1 MNRPADHTVNKPVD
15 HIIAAGPE
23 LPPLSAGDWD
33 GLLYQIVFA
42 GNGAFARAQRDG
54 LEVLMPYHEHET
66 PMLPHLTPRLHLGA
80 PKVPAEIIEAIFDV
94 SRAVSAERPL
104 EALFHL
110 HFDRGLGQWALSIP
124 PQNATATSVRH
135 TDDGPDSSFHNA
147 WIEIHSHHA
156 MPAYFSGPAGVEGT
170 DDDCEQDFRLYGVI
184 GEIFKRP
191 SLRMRV
197 GLYGNRFWEIPASL
211 VCELPPGVADC
222 VAEELLHGGARGRER
237 RDCAR

>member
-1 MNRPADHTVNKPVD
+1 MNEPADRTVNKPVD
-15 HIIAAGPE
+15 HIIATGPE
-23 LPPLSAGDWD
+23 LPPLSAEDWE

-54 LEVLMPYHEHET
+54 LEVMMPYHEHEV
-66 PMLPHLTPRLHLGA
+66 PMLPRLTPWLSLDA
-80 PKVPAEIIEAIFDV
+80 PKVPAEIIEAIFDLA
-94 SRAVSAERPL
+94 RAVSTERPL

-110 HFDRGLGQWALSIP
+110 HFDRDLEQWVLSVP

-135 TDDGPDSSFHNA
+135 TDESPESSFHQA
-147 WIEIHSHHA
+147 WIEIHSHHT

-184 GEIFKRP
+184 GRIFEHP

-211 VCELPPGVADC
+211 ICELPPGVADC
-222 VAEELLHGGARGRER
+222 VAEELLCGEVGRHESGGGAR
-237 RDCAR
+237 